1 MESLVLLSVE
11 DHLYQRKQIA
21 FVQNVPEVTL
31 TSALGGPGL
40 TALARVSGLL
50 GKHCCYTQHYTLN
63 FDLNMERMF

>member
-1 MESLVLLSVE
+1 MESLVLLNVE
-11 DHLYQRKQIA
+11 DKKKKQTA

-40 TALARVSGLL
+40 TVLAHVGGLL
-50 GKHCCYTQHYTLN
+50 GKHCCYTQCYTLN